1 MLKKLVALTLAALM
15 LINPMT
21 AFAVTWDSMLQGLE
35 EARKQNENK
44 YTEEGVTLE
53 VEGTNAFISG
63 DGILTDF
70 YNVDEFTNYTFSGT
84 IRIGGEEFEVYVH
97 DVPVRDENG
106 DEVYNEDGTQQ
117 MQAQQVVVN
126 VESGVAIEAT
136 EVRIGADDNSTLVV
150 TTKGNIGFDAEGNL
164 VTEHVSIDVNEE
176 ATANA
181 KIEFTNEG
189 DIAASNNIWMGVDGE
204 GKLIVTNDG
213 TMTAEKEIGMYAYGN
228 GEGEMTNNG
237 AMTANAS
244 GNGEEG
250 DQVGLGVHGEGSIEF
265 VNGEEGVINGKLTGW
280 LDNDATNGTL
290 NMTNEGTVNGDMG
303 AWGFDGSYE
312 DEEGNWVENTSGG
325 DIKIENTGDVT
336 GNLGTFTND
345 DIAST
350 ITNSGTVEGE
360 MFAHNNGTQNMN
372 VWNTNYVMDENGDV
386 VLDDNGNPLT
396 TGNTVGALYV
406 SNNSSA
412 ATSVNNDGTV
422 VGNVGMEAEDGS
434 MIFVNNGTIDNVGVF
449 NEGYDENGDPVSWPA
464 DVNFSANGDGN
475 LNVVNTGSIST
486 EEVYIRS
493 NEESS
498 TTVTNMA
505 VKDENGDVIRQG
517 AIETQ
522 EGLGM
527 WGDGTIEFNNGGVIS
542 TDLDKSE
549 SWYDENGDERDASS
563 IWGDAFEGG
572 SITFTNE
579 EEGSISG
586 YVGMGASG
594 EGSSLTMTNYGETEY
609 LQGNASD
616 GAETNLVNDGQV
628 TVQMTNTAD
637 HGGVSTSTN
646 NEGAYA
652 EWMWS
657 HAEEGGILEST
668 NNGTAGSQGGATWSD
683 DAQITITN
691 NNTVVGSMDTYVYGN
706 SESTITN
713 SEGATVGETYA
724 DVENGSVTITND
736 GTVNNELV
744 ASTNNGTLN
753 VTNSEGATVGGQM
766 DVWVFGEEGTANAVN
781 IGTIGSSEDGNGVW
795 VESGDGGTVELTNAG
810 TINGEIGGGATE
822 GSSTIINNTDSG
834 SAESSWINAHGG
846 EIALNNEGEVKG
858 TLSVSIGTQSNEV
871 TSTDTVAQ
879 LLEQTG
885 VDISGYN
892 NVDIYTANQD
902 GELIARYS
910 VAADGTVVLEEV
922 LMEQGGGGFDDPR
935 FWTEE
940 RIRHDKEEERKAAA
954 IGGVYGSPYWLK
966 QLYLGY
972 MSLNLRLFSGEDQL
986 LFKESLSWVPDTGK
1000 LGEKVLTLKVKTED
1014 TSALTMRLDGSV
1026 IEKLEQA
1033 GIVSINI
1040 VDGAGNLFME
1050 YKVQDLKD
1058 ARAMYGL
1065 TEAEYIV
1072 VGAADADVLKIA
1084 EDGTVSP
1091 IEDEAAE
1098 EVADEA
1104 NKEATEE
1111 PAEETPA
1118 A

>member
-15 LINPMT
+15 LINPIT

-35 EARKQNENK
+35 EARKQNANK

-53 VEGTNAFISG
+53 VEGTNAKIYG

-106 DEVYNEDGTQQ
+106 DEMYNEDGTRQ

-126 VESGVAIEAT
+126 VENGVAIEAT

-176 ATANA
+176 ATSNA

-204 GKLIVTNDG
+204 GKLIVTNEG
-213 TMTAEKEIGMYAYGN
+213 TMTAEKEIGMHAYGN

-237 AMTANAS
+237 TMTANAS

-386 VLDDNGNPLT
+386 VLDENGNPLT

-493 NEESS
+493 NGESS

-522 EGLGM
+522 ESLGM

-563 IWGDAFEGG
+563 IWGDALEGG

-586 YVGMGASG
+586 YVGMGAIG

-609 LQGNASD
+609 LQGNASE
-616 GAETNLVNDGQV
+616 GAETNLVNDGKV

-637 HGGVSTSTN
+637 RGGVSTSTN
-646 NEGAYA
+646 NDGAYA

-657 HAEEGGILEST
+657 HAEEGGSVSSINNGSAGNQGGYSESDDSSVAIM
-668 NNGTAGSQGGATWSD
+668 NNGTVDGWLDGYMFGNGNAEIVNNGYVGIKVSGVAG
-683 DAQITITN
+683 
-691 NNTVVGSMDTYVYGN
+691 
-706 SESTITN
+706 
-713 SEGATVGETYA
+713 GE
-724 DVENGSVTITND
+724 GSVT
-736 GTVNNELV
+736 
-744 ASTNNGTLN
+744 
-753 VTNSEGATVGGQM
+753 
-766 DVWVFGEEGTANAVN
+766 AVN
-781 IGTIGSSEDGNGVW
+781 TSKGTIGDGVRNEDNPPDGLW
-795 VESGDGGTVELTNAG
+795 VSAENGGTAAAINDG
-810 TINGEIGGGATE
+810 TINGEIGGGAYGE
-822 GSSTIINNTDSG
+822 GSMADVVNTENGTADT
-834 SAESSWINAHGG
+834 SWVDAHGG
-846 EIALNNEGEVKG
+846 ELALNNEGEVKG

-885 VDISGYN
+885 VDISGYS

-1000 LGEKVLTLKVKTED
+1000 LGEKVLTLKVKSED

-1091 IEDEAAE
+1091 IEGEAAE